1 MILISK
7 LHQKARRLVQP
18 LVDVALG
25 DTGGAEAAAQVLL
38 SCYDGGTY
46 HLCVRDLCVLDERL
60 YQAAM
65 LIIRLRVEHGIE
77 PHELFVNDNPFPTLV
92 KRWADHLDIV
102 SRGERYGC

>member
-1 MILISK
+1 MRLLSK
-7 LHQKARRLVQP
+7 IHQEARQVVQP
-18 LVDVALG
+18 LVDVALS

-38 SCYDGGTY
+38 SCHDGGTY
-46 HLCVRDLCVLDERL
+46 HLCVRDLCVLDDRL

-77 PHELFVNDNPFPTLV
+77 PHELFVNDNPFPTLA
-92 KRWADHLDIV
+92 KRWGDHLHIV